1 MPRFGRKI
9 RRPAPAGFSL
19 VELLVAMGMLGVAL
33 SAVAAFGSTSL
44 RLMRQNQLR
53 LEVRHALRA
62 SGDSVVRD
70 LRLAAACLPQN
81 GRFVALDGIDSG
93 TADSLTIR
101 TGYAQDNLACVA
113 TATNAV
119 HASGSNTISADVV
132 DGFGRARMGYIRH
145 LDGDGEFFS
154 IADVDPIAS
163 TITRTNPAT
172 RDFPVGSGVFA
183 VDERVYSLDASGSGP
198 SRLML
203 EVDRTGPGPFAVG
216 ISGMSVRYVL
226 DRNCPPCDVV
236 DLPIDDAEWRLVNQV
251 AVTLTA
257 ETVNAVRP
265 EDYYSETRTVVG
277 KPRNLLP

>member
-1 MPRFGRKI
+1 MPRSAHKL
-9 RRPAPAGFSL
+9 RRSSTAGFSL
-19 VELLVAMGMLGVAL
+19 VELLVAIGMLGVAL

-44 RLMRQNQLR
+44 KLMRQNQLR

-62 SGDSVVRD
+62 SGDSIVRD

-81 GRFVALDGIDSG
+81 GRFVALDGVDSG

-101 TGYAQDNLACVA
+101 TGYAEDNLSCVA
-113 TATNAV
+113 TATNAL
-119 HASGSNTISADVV
+119 HGGGSITINVDVA
-132 DGFGRARMGYIRH
+132 DGFGQALMGYIRH

-154 IADVDPIAS
+154 IADVDPVAE
-163 TITRTNPAT
+163 TITRADPAS

-183 VDERVYSLDASGSGP
+183 VDERIYSLDTTGPGP
-198 SRLML
+198 SQLML
-203 EVDRTGPGPFAVG
+203 ELDGTGAEPFAVG
-216 ISGMSVRYVL
+216 ISGLSVRYIL
-226 DRNCPPCDVV
+226 NRNCPACDVV

-257 ETVNAVRP
+257 ETVNPVRSQ
-265 EDYYSETRTVVG
+265 DYYYETRTVIG